1 MDVARTRKDGAM
13 LLALQGRVVAICE
26 LTGDAPRALLH
37 ARRGMELVGDATTP
51 LGRVEAFGALGRAR
65 LLNGQW
71 REAIEAVST
80 AFGSRAEG
88 QLFNEAG
95 ELTTLAEAH
104 LGAGDAARAREAVD
118 RALTLARQGGWRVLE
133 IRGLLVRA
141 RVLLAAGGAAA
152 AAEITATL
160 RDALAL
166 VETTE
171 AHAFAPF
178 IHIER
183 AALARLT
190 GDDPAR
196 ERELREAHRQ
206 FTEMGAPIRA
216 EQVARQLA

>member
-1 MDVARTRKDGAM
+1 M
-13 LLALQGRVVAICE
+13 LLATHWRVVGICE
-26 LTGDAPRALLH
+26 LTGDAPRALVH
-37 ARRGMELVGDATTP
+37 ARRGMELVSDAGTP
-51 LGRVEAFGALGRAR
+51 FDRVAAFGALGRAC

-71 REAIEAVST
+71 REAIEAMST
-80 AFGSRAEG
+80 VLGSRAEG
-88 QLFNEAG
+88 QFFIEAL
-95 ELTTLAEAH
+95 ELTTLAEVH

-118 RALTLARQGGWRVLE
+118 RALTSARQGGWRILE
-133 IRGLLVRA
+133 IRGLLARA
-141 RVLLAAGGAAA
+141 RVLLAAEGTAA
-152 AAEITATL
+152 AAEITTTL

-178 IHIER
+178 IHVER

-196 ERELREAHRQ
+196 ERGLREAHRL

-216 EQVARQLA
+216 EQVARELGLDAGLCRA